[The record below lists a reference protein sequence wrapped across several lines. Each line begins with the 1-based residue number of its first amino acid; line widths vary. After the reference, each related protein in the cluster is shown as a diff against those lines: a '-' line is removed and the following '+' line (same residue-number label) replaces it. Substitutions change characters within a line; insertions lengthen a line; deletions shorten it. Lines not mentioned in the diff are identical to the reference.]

1 MTFSLQGSGPLAP
14 PGIDASLPEAAKDH
28 ARAMS
33 RLLSAVV
40 RTFGEICRPPF
51 PIHNYLLISCFVSAV
66 MARAS
71 EMNTRAVKKGESGVI
86 QAVKGMILL
95 PSKLIIHWLNDPCN
109 LGVYL
114 PDNKRNDI

>member
-1 MTFSLQGSGPLAP
+1 
-14 PGIDASLPEAAKDH
+14 
-28 ARAMS
+28 
-33 RLLSAVV
+33 
-40 RTFGEICRPPF
+40 
-51 PIHNYLLISCFVSAV
+51 

-71 EMNTRAVKKGESGVI
+71 EMNIRAVKKGESGVI